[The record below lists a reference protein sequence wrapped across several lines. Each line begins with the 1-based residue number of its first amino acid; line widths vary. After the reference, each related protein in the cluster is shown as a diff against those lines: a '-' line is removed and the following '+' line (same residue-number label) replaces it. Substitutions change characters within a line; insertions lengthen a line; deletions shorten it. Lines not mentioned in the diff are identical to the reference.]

1 MTEHVQDL
9 YVAKKN
15 NKLAIVEVQKY
26 IDNLTVLRETLER
39 TKKGHDF
46 TVSKFFLLIE
56 VKHF

>member
-46 TVSKFFLLIE
+46 TVSKVFLLI
-56 VKHF
+56 